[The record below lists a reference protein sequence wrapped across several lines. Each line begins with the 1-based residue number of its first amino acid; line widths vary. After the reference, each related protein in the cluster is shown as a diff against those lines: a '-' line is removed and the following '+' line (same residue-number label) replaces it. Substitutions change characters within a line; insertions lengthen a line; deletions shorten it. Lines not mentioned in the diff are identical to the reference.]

1 MKRILLS
8 AFCLAST
15 WMSSLVHA
23 QDLHFSQYYNAPMLL
38 NPANTGLLQDKD
50 WRAGLQ
56 YRNQGGTIPVPYN
69 TFSAFADFGLLRNK
83 WETSWLGA
91 GLAVWRDVAGN
102 GNLALTKIQG
112 NLAYHVLLNDKSS
125 LSLGMGIS
133 NNQRSVDFSK
143 LTYDVQWDEFSFN
156 SSIDNQED
164 FTRQKTSFMDLHAG
178 INYSFYNN
186 TNFYLKASMAAQH
199 INQPV
204 ETFYGASVKRGIRP
218 IGHIEA
224 SYKAN
229 DRLIINPSLYY
240 TTAKKASELVL
251 GSLLHINTTGATE
264 LESNNVI
271 LGGFLRNKD
280 AIILAAGYDYRSSR
294 IMFSYD
300 HTISTLSKGNQGFG
314 AFEISVILQG
324 GYSHSEPLRKT
335 YGCPRF

>member
-1 MKRILLS
+1 MKRILFSVFCIATLS
-8 AFCLAST
+8 FAH
-15 WMSSLVHA
+15 SLQA

-50 WRAGLQ
+50 WRGGIQ
-56 YRNQGGTIPVPYN
+56 FRNQGGTIPVPYN
-69 TFSAFADFGLLRNK
+69 TFSTFADFSLLRNK

-91 GLAVWRDVAGN
+91 GVAVWRDAAGN
-102 GNLALTKIQG
+102 GNLALTKIQA
-112 NLAYHVLLNDKSS
+112 NLAYHILLNDNSS
-125 LSLGMGIS
+125 LSLGMGIA
-133 NNQRSVDFSK
+133 NNQRSVDISK
-143 LTYDVQWDEFSFN
+143 LTFDVQWDEFSFN
-156 SSIDNQED
+156 SNIDNQESY
-164 FTRQKTSFMDLHAG
+164 TREKTSFLDLHAG
-178 INYSFYNN
+178 VNYSFYNN
-186 TNFYLKASMAAQH
+186 TNFYMKASLAAQH
-199 INQPV
+199 INQPI
-204 ETFYGASVKRGIRP
+204 ESFYGASVKRGIRP
-218 IGHIEA
+218 IANIEA

-240 TTAKKASELVL
+240 TTNKKASELVL

-280 AIILAAGYDYRSSR
+280 AIIFAAGYDYRSSR

-314 AFEISVILQG
+314 AFEISLILQG